1 MYLCKWPDTITSN
14 LLNEFKCITAGL
26 ACQIRASS
34 DNQLM
39 RELLELTKLGHR
51 SYMTHKE
58 FSAAAKD
65 VVDEANSE
73 RLHKVAQDG
82 TPELWMYSHI
92 MDGFPALTYPYV
104 EGEAVLEYQDVMRI
118 IGITKFMVSRAMVTS
133 NL

>member
-1 MYLCKWPDTITSN
+1 MYLCKWPNTADSN

-26 ACQIRASS
+26 VCQIRASS

-58 FSAAAKD
+58 FTPATKD
-65 VVDEANSE
+65 IVDQANAD
-73 RLHKVAQDG
+73 RLHKMARDG
-82 TPELWMYSHI
+82 APELWMYQHI
-92 MDGFPALTYPYV
+92 MEGFPALTYPYE
-104 EGEAVLEYQDVMRI
+104 EGEPVLEYQDVMRI